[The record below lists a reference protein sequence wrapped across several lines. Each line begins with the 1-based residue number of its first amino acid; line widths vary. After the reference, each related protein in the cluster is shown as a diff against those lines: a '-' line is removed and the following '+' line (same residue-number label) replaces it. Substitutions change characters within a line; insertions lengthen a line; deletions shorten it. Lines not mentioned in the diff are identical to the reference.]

1 MSVCKNW
8 QKINNIHIFVKFNS
22 SLMQIFLYAQITINY
37 YFNCLHH
44 FLKFQHSGMY
54 SGTQVR
60 PRSNDTFFD
69 SVVMSNSESS
79 INDVSQIY
87 SICKRFA
94 QSVTNSNNPEQ
105 LSILKKQKSK
115 LLSFYFNLKK
125 YKEKKLKFEFLLTK
139 LNLNLDHIT
148 YVISQSPK
156 ATALKRGQC
165 SATKSNARSSKPE
178 P

>member
-1 MSVCKNW
+1 MLTS
-8 QKINNIHIFVKFNS
+8 
-22 SLMQIFLYAQITINY
+22 
-37 YFNCLHH
+37 

-60 PRSNDTFFD
+60 PRSNDIFFD

-105 LSILKKQKSK
+105 LSVLKKNKVN
-115 LLSFYFNLKK
+115 YYHFNLKKKK
-125 YKEKKLKFEFLLTK
+125 YKEKKIK
-139 LNLNLDHIT
+139 I
-148 YVISQSPK
+148 
-156 ATALKRGQC
+156 
-165 SATKSNARSSKPE
+165 
-178 P
+178 